1 MLTPG
6 TYNDMLELIKPRKEE
21 DDGNQ
26 NDWN

>member
-26 NDWN
+26 NNCD